1 MEVTLLKKINYLN
14 EALLLASYICNFDEN
29 NDSNLP
35 INYEKLYISKSELDS
50 NNENVISFLKFVRS
64 EAREKLKSYD
74 KSGITILFI
83 NAKHSDIP
91 EPIYFL
97 IYSMLKQTV
106 KNYAKEEFLA
116 LIRREFIDNM
126 NSLGFPIKDTFTF
139 EEVDDL
145 VIYSEAQRYMIYKLL
160 NNIGSI
166 TNILYDFIFD
176 LEEIIRKYEHLI
188 MDKLDSY
195 YEELL
200 QTNIEDYCDKSLESL
215 IKSNNIDHI
224 EYSIFIQFPNKYGV
238 SLSQQKDKLVGY
250 IFFGLLPLI
259 LRDEPTSIKDRK
271 DEMFNKFNLISD
283 YTRFSIIILLADK
296 TMYGKEIAD
305 KLELSTGTISYHLSP
320 LIKEGLIITKI
331 RGKKIYYSINKEE
344 INKMAVFLK
353 QIGEESDE

>member
-1 MEVTLLKKINYLN
+1 MEVKLLKKINYLN
-14 EALLLASYICNFDEN
+14 ETLLLASFICNFDKA

-35 INYEKLYISKSELDS
+35 INYEKLYISKNELNAKNKDI
-50 NNENVISFLKFVRS
+50 ISFLNNVRK
-64 EAREKLKSYD
+64 EAREKLKSYEN
-74 KSGITILFI
+74 SGIKILFT
-83 NAKHSDIP
+83 NSSDSDIP
-91 EPIYFL
+91 EPLYFL
-97 IYSMLKQTV
+97 TYQVLNQSIKDYSM
-106 KNYAKEEFLA
+106 EEFIA
-116 LIRREFIDNM
+116 LVRKEFIDNV
-126 NSLGFPIKDTFTF
+126 NSMGFVIKDTFTF

-188 MDKLDSY
+188 MDKLDTY

-200 QTNIEDYCDKSLESL
+200 QTNIEDYCDNSLESL
-215 IKSNNIDHI
+215 IKNNNIDHI
-224 EYSIFIQFPNKYGV
+224 EYSIFIQLPSKYGL
-238 SLSQQKDKLVGY
+238 SLSQNKEKMVGY

-296 TMYGKEIAD
+296 IMYGKEIAD

-320 LIKEGLIITKI
+320 LIKEGLVISKI
-331 RGKKIYYSINKEE
+331 KGKKIYYSINKEE
-344 INKMAVFLK
+344 INKMSVFLK

>member
-83 NAKHSDIP
+83 NGKHSDIP

-166 TNILYDFIFD
+166 TSILYDFIFD
-176 LEEIIRKYEHLI
+176 LEEIIRKYEYLI
-188 MDKLDSY
+188 MDKLDFY
-195 YEELL
+195 YNELL

-215 IKSNNIDHI
+215 IKNNNIDHI
-224 EYSIFIQFPNKYGV
+224 EYSIFIQLPNKYGV

-250 IFFGLLPLI
+250 IFFGLMPLI

-271 DEMFNKFNLISD
+271 DDMFNKFNLISD

-320 LIKEGLIITKI
+320 LIKEGLVISKI

>member
-1 MEVTLLKKINYLN
+1 MEVKLLKKINYLN

-35 INYEKLYISKSELDS
+35 IDYEKLYISKSELDS

-74 KSGITILFI
+74 KSGIKILFT

-139 EEVDDL
+139 EGVDDL

-215 IKSNNIDHI
+215 IKNNNIDHI

-250 IFFGLLPLI
+250 IFFGLMPLI

-271 DEMFNKFNLISD
+271 DDMFNKFNLISD

-320 LIKEGLIITKI
+320 LIKEGLVISKI

-353 QIGEESDE
+353 QIG

>member
-1 MEVTLLKKINYLN
+1 MEVKLLRRINYIN
-14 EALLLASYICNFDEN
+14 EALLLASYICNFDKA

-35 INYEKLYISKSELDS
+35 INYDKLYISKNELDAK
-50 NNENVISFLKFVRS
+50 NKEIIFFLKNARS
-64 EAREKLKSYD
+64 EARDKLKSYE
-74 KSGITILFI
+74 KTGIKILFT
-83 NAKHSDIP
+83 NSSDSDIP
-91 EPIYFL
+91 EQLYFL
-97 IYSMLKQTV
+97 TYQALNQSVKDYS
-106 KNYAKEEFLA
+106 KEEFLY
-116 LIRREFIDNM
+116 LIRKEFIDNV
-126 NSLGFPIKDTFTF
+126 NSMGFVIKDTFTF

-166 TNILYDFIFD
+166 TSILYDFIFD

-200 QTNIEDYCDKSLESL
+200 QTNIEDYCDSSLESL
-215 IKSNNIDHI
+215 IKNNNIDHI
-224 EYSIFIQFPNKYGV
+224 EYSIFIQLPSKYGL
-238 SLSQQKDKLVGY
+238 SLSQNKEKMVGY
-250 IFFGLLPLI
+250 IFFGLVPLV
-259 LRDEPTSIKDRK
+259 LRGEPTSIKDRK

-320 LIKEGLIITKI
+320 LIKEGLVISKI
-331 RGKKIYYSINKEE
+331 KGKKIYYSINKEE